1 MRFWDLLLLAT
12 QKMTPPP
19 STFRCTRK
27 TPPPPALINRGAKW
41 KHMGANISNI
51 ICSKRV
57 YLEGEASYRLSANL
71 ANCDKGSPSIKGGN
85 IGWLSNSACNR
96 PKPDVFHK
104 WGDDMRRINTWTIS
118 SQLKKKD

>member
-12 QKMTPPP
+12 QKMPPP
-19 STFRCTRK
+19 SLHIQIHTEG
-27 TPPPPALINRGAKW
+27 PPPPALINRGAKW

>member
-1 MRFWDLLLLAT
+1 
-12 QKMTPPP
+12 
-19 STFRCTRK
+19 
-27 TPPPPALINRGAKW
+27 
-41 KHMGANISNI
+41 MGANISNI

-118 SQLKKKD
+118 SQLKKRKTEKGKGKGKHLKIKKNGLGELLNTWNSEEWIHS